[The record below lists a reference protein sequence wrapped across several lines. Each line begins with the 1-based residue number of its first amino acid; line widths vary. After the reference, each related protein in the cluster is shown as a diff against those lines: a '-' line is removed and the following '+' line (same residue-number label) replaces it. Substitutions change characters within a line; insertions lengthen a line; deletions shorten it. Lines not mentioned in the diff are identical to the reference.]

1 MTKRLTSIIAYTC
14 LGAIAS
20 FANPTDI
27 KVSYS
32 YRHPDQTMRRAEPD
46 VSNQYILISNGNK
59 SKFYSPKT
67 EYIDSIESTPDG
79 FERFNMFKRSCY
91 EKKQQHLIPKVDGS
105 FYVSKS
111 FGNKQMRTYDV
122 ASGTRF
128 KWDEKLIEINWEVQ
142 DSTKNI
148 IGYECVMAK
157 TVFHGRGW
165 TVWFSPEVPV
175 SDGPWKLHG
184 LPGLILEA
192 VCDGGQYHFVAD
204 GIQEASNPYYEIYSE
219 NNWETIS
226 GNEFWHLRR
235 ICLDNPSRNM
245 NSNSNTIIYNGLHYK
260 KYLPKEIVDYIETD
274 Y

>member
-1 MTKRLTSIIAYTC
+1 
-14 LGAIAS
+14 
-20 FANPTDI
+20 
-27 KVSYS
+27 
-32 YRHPDQTMRRAEPD
+32 MRRAEPD

-111 FGNKQMRTYDV
+111 FGNKQIRTYDV

-219 NNWETIS
+219 NNWETIA

-235 ICLDNPSRNM
+235 ICLDNPSRNV